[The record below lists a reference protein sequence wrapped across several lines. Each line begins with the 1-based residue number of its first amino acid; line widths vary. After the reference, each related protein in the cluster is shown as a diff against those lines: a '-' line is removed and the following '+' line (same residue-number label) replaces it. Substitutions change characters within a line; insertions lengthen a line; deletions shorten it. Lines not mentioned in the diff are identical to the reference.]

1 MVRLGCGAE
10 CAIKEFHLQLPD
22 RSGSGVPAGHL
33 SSQEKS

>member
-1 MVRLGCGAE
+1 MVRLGSGAE
-10 CAIKEFHLQLPD
+10 CAIRECNQQLPD